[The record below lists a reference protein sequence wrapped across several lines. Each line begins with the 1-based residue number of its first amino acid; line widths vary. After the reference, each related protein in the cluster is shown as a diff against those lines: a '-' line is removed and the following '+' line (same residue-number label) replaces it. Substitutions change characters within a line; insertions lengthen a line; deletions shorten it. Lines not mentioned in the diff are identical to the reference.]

1 MLLTDSSVQNITDY
15 SSNTTD
21 SKSNV
26 DKTDFNSYVTATDYN
41 SDVDAIDV
49 STTDQNDNNE
59 TDPKF
64 IVGKVLF
71 NLSNIY
77 FLVKKPVLNAR
88 FKN

>member
-15 SSNTTD
+15 SINTNTTD
-21 SKSNV
+21 SNSNV

-49 STTDQNDNNE
+49 DTTDQNDNNE

-71 NLSNIY
+71 TLSNIY
-77 FLVKKPVLNAR
+77 FLVKNVR
-88 FKN
+88 FKD

>member
-1 MLLTDSSVQNITDY
+1 MLLTDSSVQKITDY

-49 STTDQNDNNE
+49 DTTDQNDNNE

-71 NLSNIY
+71 TLSNIY